1 MKLLLIN
8 PFDKK
13 TCAYPKHFP
22 PLGLGYIA
30 ASTPQDWQ
38 IEFID
43 ENITEFVA
51 LKADLVAI
59 SAMTVQINRAYEIC
73 NIYKKM
79 GVPVV
84 LGGIH
89 ASMVP
94 EEAMQYAT
102 SVVVG
107 EAEGLWPEVL
117 EDFSCGRLKPLYKN
131 NTFPNLTNLI
141 KPRRDLFS
149 RRYAFDAI
157 QTSRGCPFNCDFCSV
172 PSFNGRKYRPRP
184 VDEVVEELKTIQK
197 KFVFFVDDNILGIGQ
212 KNEERAINLFEEI
225 IRSGVK
231 KYWISQASIN
241 IAKNDKLLK
250 LMKQSGCL
258 GLLIG
263 FESLDPDKLK
273 AHGKIQNL
281 KETSIPEQTYRDVIQ
296 RLHRWGI
303 AISGYFCCGYE
314 DTSESILNM
323 TRFVTNSGLDIINT
337 PIIVP
342 SPGTSLFK
350 KFYDKLE
357 LKNFPSDWT
366 HYLGR
371 LVYTPRDSSKIDFY
385 KAYILSAKKI
395 TSLREILKRSLH
407 SLFWQGNPIF
417 AFGVMLFNLS
427 YRNLRKRGMAHL
439 LQNDPDYKTA
449 YLELKR
455 GSGLTIAVVKNMF
468 RLGHSRRR

>member
-13 TCAYPKHFP
+13 SCAYPKHFP

-30 ASTPQDWQ
+30 ALTPRDWQ

-43 ENITEFVA
+43 ENFAEFVPR
-51 LKADLVAI
+51 KADLVAI

-73 NIYKKM
+73 NIYRKI

-94 EEAMQYAT
+94 EEAVQFAT

-107 EAEGLWPEVL
+107 EAENLWPKIL
-117 EDFSCGRLKPLYKN
+117 EDFSCARLKPIYRN
-131 NTFPNLTNLI
+131 STFPNLKDLVQ
-141 KPRRDLFS
+141 PRRDLFS
-149 RRYAFDAI
+149 RMYLFDTI

-172 PSFNGRKYRPRP
+172 PTFNGRLYRPRP
-184 VDEVVEELKTIQK
+184 VLEVVEELKAIK
-197 KFVFFVDDNILGIGQ
+197 KKYVFIVDDNILGVGQ
-212 KNEERAINLFEEI
+212 KNEERAIALFEEI
-225 IRSGVK
+225 IRSGLK

-263 FESLDPDKLK
+263 FESLDPGKLR

-281 KETSIPEQTYRDVIQ
+281 KEATVPEQTYRDVIQ
-296 RLHRWGI
+296 KLHRWGI

-314 DTSESILNM
+314 DTHESILNM

-350 KFYDKLE
+350 KLNTKLE
-357 LKNFPSDWT
+357 FKNFPSDWA

-371 LVYTPRDSSKIDFY
+371 LVYTPKNISKIDFY

-395 TSLREILKRSLH
+395 YSFREILKRCFRSL
-407 SLFWQGNPIF
+407 LYRGNPVF
-417 AFGVMLFNLS
+417 AFGVLLFNLS
-427 YRNLRKRGMAHL
+427 YRNLRKRGMKHL
-439 LQNDPDYKTA
+439 LQNDSDYETA
-449 YLELKR
+449 YLEVKR
-455 GSGLTIAVVKNMF
+455 GSGFTKPTRIVEGVMDET
-468 RLGHSRRR
+468 LGG